1 MVAPEQF
8 PTESPSAKTYGTG
21 ARTPGSAGT
30 LPAEELP
37 KNIGDLL
44 ALCPNAFELF
54 LDAIQS
60 DGVAV
65 ATPDMGEGRT
75 GNRIIYTNRKMKDL
89 LNRMRGYLQNRYRL
103 TPEEVLGQSIHRFHE
118 NPDRVRKILTEIS
131 PGETRDNMVI
141 PVGELRIQS
150 VTRVLTDREGRR
162 IGYLTVFTDIS
173 AREHLKAVSL
183 ETEEI
188 SRMANTLAG
197 EVSALV
203 RQAET
208 EQEVILSMT
217 REVVRN
223 EEAMQ
228 TLGEVVGTLGKR
240 SEEIGAIVETIGQIT
255 SQTNLLALNAAIEAA
270 RAGEQGRGFAVVA
283 EEVRKLAER
292 TARATKEIGATI
304 RMVQEDTSKT
314 VSLLEASRELASKN
328 REQAGRTAEGLTSI
342 QKGNQKLL
350 GSIDTIARATERQ
363 DRSVK
368 KFLDE

>member
-1 MVAPEQF
+1 MVVPKKF
-8 PTESPSAKTYGTG
+8 PTDSSSTAPGTG
-21 ARTPGSAGT
+21 TRTFGT
-30 LPAEELP
+30 GPLRDEEIP
-37 KNIGDLL
+37 KNIADIL

-60 DGVAV
+60 DGVAI
-65 ATPDMGEGRT
+65 ATPDTGEGQT
-75 GNRIIYTNRKMKDL
+75 GNRIIYANRKMKEL
-89 LNRMRGYLQNRYRL
+89 LERMRDDLRSHYRL

-118 NPDRVRKILTEIS
+118 NPDRIRKILAEIP
-131 PGETRDNMVI
+131 PGKPRNNMII

-150 VTRVLTDREGRR
+150 VTQVLSDREGRR
-162 IGYLTVFTDIS
+162 IGYLTVFTDVS
-173 AREHLKAVSL
+173 AREHLKSVSL

-203 RQAET
+203 RQAEG

-228 TLGEVVGTLGKR
+228 TLGDVVGTLGKR

-292 TARATKEIGATI
+292 TARATKEIAATI
-304 RMVQEDTSKT
+304 RMVQEDTAKT
-314 VSLLEASRELASKN
+314 VSLLEGSRTLASKN
-328 REQAGRTAEGLTSI
+328 REKAGRTAEGLTSI
-342 QKGNQKLL
+342 QKGNQKML
-350 GSIDTIARATERQ
+350 GSIDTIASATERQ

-368 KFLDE
+368 KFLGA